1 MGTQSELL
9 PADPELEILRTS
21 RVLAVVGLSSNPH
34 RASHGV
40 SRYLQ
45 RAGYRIIPV
54 NPNETEVLG
63 EKAYPDL
70 AQVPESVDCVVIF
83 RRPEHV
89 PEVVE
94 QAIAKGAKAVWM
106 QQGITHPEAAARARQ
121 AGLLVVEDR
130 CMMIEHLRLMAESGQ
145 K

>member
-1 MGTQSELL
+1 MMEH
-9 PADPELEILRTS
+9 DPDKEALEILRSS
-21 RVLAVVGLSSNPH
+21 RVLAVVGLSSNPQ

-54 NPNETEVLG
+54 NPNEQEVLG
-63 EKAYPDL
+63 EKAWPGL
-70 AQVPESVDCVVIF
+70 AEVPEPVDCVVIF

-94 QAIAKGAKAVWM
+94 QAIAKGARAVWM
-106 QQGITHPEAAARARQ
+106 QHGIAHPEAAARARA

-130 CMMIEHLRLMAESGQ
+130 CMMIEHMRLPGSSGRS
-145 K
+145 

>member
-1 MGTQSELL
+1 M
-9 PADPELEILRTS
+9 
-21 RVLAVVGLSSNPH
+21 LAVVGLSSDPR

-45 RAGYRIIPV
+45 REGYRIIPV
-54 NPNETEVLG
+54 NPNEAEVLG
-63 EKAYPDL
+63 EKAWPGLPD
-70 AQVPESVDCVVIF
+70 VPERVDCVVVF

-94 QAIAKGAKAVWM
+94 QAIRIGARAVWM
-106 QQGITHPEAAARARQ
+106 QYGIVHAEAAERARA

-130 CMMIEHLRLMAESGQ
+130 CMMLEHMRLRENLTA
-145 K
+145 

>member
-1 MGTQSELL
+1 MIEPGSDQE
-9 PADPELEILRTS
+9 ALEILRTC
-21 RVLAVVGLSSNPH
+21 RVLAVVGLSSNPQ

-54 NPNETEVLG
+54 NPNEREVLG
-63 EKAYPDL
+63 EKAWASL
-70 AQVPESVDCVVIF
+70 AEVPEAVDCVVIF

-89 PEVVE
+89 PEIVE
-94 QAIAKGAKAVWM
+94 QAIQKGARAVWM
-106 QQGITHPEAAARARQ
+106 QYGISHAEAASRARA

-130 CMMIEHLRLMAESGQ
+130 CMMIEHLRLFPSA
-145 K
+145 

>member
-1 MGTQSELL
+1 MDTEF
-9 PADPELEILRTS
+9 EILRSS

-45 RAGYRIIPV
+45 REGYRIIPV
-54 NPNETEVLG
+54 NPKETEVLG
-63 EKAYPDL
+63 EKSWPSLLD
-70 AQVPESVDCVVIF
+70 VPEPVDCVVIF

-89 PEVVE
+89 PEIVE
-94 QAIAKGAKAVWM
+94 QAIQKGARAVWM
-106 QQGITHPEAAARARQ
+106 QQGITNAEAAARARQ

-130 CMMIEHLRLMAESGQ
+130 CMMIEHLRLRFESGSS
-145 K
+145 

>member
-1 MGTQSELL
+1 MDVEF
-9 PADPELEILRTS
+9 EILKSCRT
-21 RVLAVVGLSSNPH
+21 LAVVGLSSNLH

-45 RAGYRIIPV
+45 REGYRIIPV

-63 EKAYPDL
+63 EKSWPSLLD
-70 AQVPESVDCVVIF
+70 VPEPVDCVVVF

-89 PEVVE
+89 PEIVE
-94 QAIAKGAKAVWM
+94 QAIQKGVRAVWM
-106 QQGITHPEAAARARQ
+106 QQGITNAEAAARARQ

-130 CMMIEHLRLMAESGQ
+130 CMMIEHLRLWANPSMP
-145 K
+145 

>member
-1 MGTQSELL
+1 MDT
-9 PADPELEILRTS
+9 ELEILRSS

-45 RAGYRIIPV
+45 REGYRIIPV
-54 NPNETEVLG
+54 NPKETGVLG
-63 EKAYPDL
+63 EKSWPSLLD
-70 AQVPESVDCVVIF
+70 VPEPVDCVVIF

-89 PEVVE
+89 PEIVE
-94 QAIAKGAKAVWM
+94 QAIQKGARAVWM
-106 QQGITHPEAAARARQ
+106 QQGITNAEAAARARQ

-130 CMMIEHLRLMAESGQ
+130 CMMVEHLRLRFESGSS
-145 K
+145 

>member
-1 MGTQSELL
+1 MDT
-9 PADPELEILRTS
+9 ELEILRSS

-45 RAGYRIIPV
+45 REGYRIIPV
-54 NPNETEVLG
+54 NPKETGVLG
-63 EKAYPDL
+63 EKSWPSLLD
-70 AQVPESVDCVVIF
+70 VPEPVDCVVIF

-89 PEVVE
+89 PEIVE
-94 QAIAKGAKAVWM
+94 QAIQIGARAVWM
-106 QQGITHPEAAARARQ
+106 QQGITNAEAAARARQ

-130 CMMIEHLRLMAESGQ
+130 CMMVEHLRLRFESGSS
-145 K
+145 

>member
-1 MGTQSELL
+1 MIEPGSDQE
-9 PADPELEILRTS
+9 ALEILQTC
-21 RVLAVVGLSSNPH
+21 RVLAVVGLSSNPQ

-54 NPNETEVLG
+54 NPNEREVLG
-63 EKAYPDL
+63 EKAFASL
-70 AQVPESVDCVVIF
+70 AEVPEAVDCAVIF

-89 PEVVE
+89 PDIVE
-94 QAIAKGAKAVWM
+94 QAIQKGARAVWM
-106 QQGITHPEAAARARQ
+106 QLGVSHAEAAARARA

-130 CMMIEHLRLMAESGQ
+130 CMMIEHLRLLPPA
-145 K
+145 

>member
-1 MGTQSELL
+1 MDT
-9 PADPELEILRTS
+9 ELEILRSS

-45 RAGYRIIPV
+45 REGYRIIPV
-54 NPNETEVLG
+54 NPKETGVLG
-63 EKAYPDL
+63 EKSWPSLLD
-70 AQVPESVDCVVIF
+70 VPEPVDCVVIF

-89 PEVVE
+89 PEIVE
-94 QAIAKGAKAVWM
+94 QAIQKGARAVWM
-106 QQGITHPEAAARARQ
+106 QQGITNAEAAARARQ

-130 CMMIEHLRLMAESGQ
+130 CMMIEHLRLWANPSMP
-145 K
+145 

>member
-1 MGTQSELL
+1 MDT
-9 PADPELEILRTS
+9 ELEILRSS

-45 RAGYRIIPV
+45 REGYRIIPV
-54 NPNETEVLG
+54 NPKETEVLG
-63 EKAYPDL
+63 EKSWPSLLD
-70 AQVPESVDCVVIF
+70 VPERVDSVVIF

-89 PEVVE
+89 PEIVD
-94 QAIAKGAKAVWM
+94 QAIQKGARAVWM
-106 QQGITHPEAAARARQ
+106 QQGITNAEAAARARQ

-130 CMMIEHLRLMAESGQ
+130 CMMIEHLRLRANPSMP
-145 K
+145 

>member
-1 MGTQSELL
+1 MIEPGSDQE
-9 PADPELEILRTS
+9 ALEILRTC
-21 RVLAVVGLSSNPH
+21 RVLAVVGLSSNPQ

-54 NPNETEVLG
+54 NPNEREVLG
-63 EKAYPDL
+63 EKAWASL
-70 AQVPESVDCVVIF
+70 AEVPEAVDCVVIF

-89 PEVVE
+89 PEIVE
-94 QAIAKGAKAVWM
+94 QAIQNGARAVWM
-106 QQGITHPEAAARARQ
+106 QYGISHAEAAARARQ

-130 CMMIEHLRLMAESGQ
+130 CMMIEHLRLFPPA
-145 K
+145 